1 MTSCNEFTW
10 PPVFT
15 GSCLL
20 FKMSFSCRSSPRALY
35 RFSPRAQSCSEYT
48 MVWQDTSE
56 CLFKHLMRVKRI
68 IRIRWWRSIK
78 KNLILFTVIYYIFS
92 RFTDSRTQYFPTHG
106 QAPRRFPSPSAFSS
120 GTAQPP
126 AKRWRAAAASNKKN
140 YTKTEICQPTNKRF
154 MYFTILVP
162 WGESRATQQ
171 GAGLVGKASINSSI
185 RHHQRNNK
193 SLWELLWALMWKP
206 LLTF

>member
-20 FKMSFSCRSSPRALY
+20 FKMSFSSRWSPRAFY

-68 IRIRWWRSIK
+68 VRIRWWRSIK
-78 KNLILFTVIYYIFS
+78 KIWFSLQLFITFVLGFPIRIRSTF
-92 RFTDSRTQYFPTHG
+92 RHMGKHLVDSPHPLPFRAVLRSPQRNGGEPLR
-106 QAPRRFPSPSAFSS
+106 QATKREITSLFGHCCGHCCGHWCGSPSWLLKRSS
-120 GTAQPP
+120 KLTLCLECLCHGFF
-126 AKRWRAAAASNKKN
+126 
-140 YTKTEICQPTNKRF
+140 CF
-154 MYFTILVP
+154 VFFGYFLVD
-162 WGESRATQQ
+162 
-171 GAGLVGKASINSSI
+171 KCI
-185 RHHQRNNK
+185 
-193 SLWELLWALMWKP
+193 
-206 LLTF
+206 

>member
-20 FKMSFSCRSSPRALY
+20 FKMSFSCRLSPRALY

-68 IRIRWWRSIK
+68 IRIRWWWSIK
-78 KNLILFTVIYYIFS
+78 KNLILFTVIYYIFFSVS
-92 RFTDSRTQYFPTHG
+92 RFAYAVLSDTWASTSPILLTLCLFERYCA
-106 QAPRRFPSPSAFSS
+106 APSE
-120 GTAQPP
+120 T
-126 AKRWRAAAASNKKN
+126 
-140 YTKTEICQPTNKRF
+140 
-154 MYFTILVP
+154 V
-162 WGESRATQQ
+162 ESRRGKQQ
-171 GAGLVGKASINSSI
+171 KELYQDRNMSTNELGRVKSDSAGGRAC
-185 RHHQRNNK
+185 
-193 SLWELLWALMWKP
+193 W
-206 LLTF
+206 

>member
-20 FKMSFSCRSSPRALY
+20 FKMSFSSRWSPRAFY

-92 RFTDSRTQYFPTHG
+92 RFPDSRTQYFPTHG

-140 YTKTEICQPTNKRF
+140 YTKTEICQPTS
-154 MYFTILVP
+154 

-206 LLTF
+206 LLIF

>member
-20 FKMSFSCRSSPRALY
+20 FKMSFSCRLSPRALY

-92 RFTDSRTQYFPTHG
+92 RFPDSRTQYFPTHG
-106 QAPRRFPSPSAFSS
+106 LAPRRFPSPSTFSS

-126 AKRWRAAAASNKKN
+126 ANGGEPLRQATKR
-140 YTKTEICQPTNKRF
+140 EITSLFRHCCGHCCGHWCGSPSWLLKRSSKLTLCLECLCHGF
-154 MYFTILVP
+154 FCFVFFLVFSG
-162 WGESRATQQ
+162 W
-171 GAGLVGKASINSSI
+171 
-185 RHHQRNNK
+185 
-193 SLWELLWALMWKP
+193 
-206 LLTF
+206 

>member
-1 MTSCNEFTW
+1 MTSCNEFTR

-20 FKMSFSCRSSPRALY
+20 FKMSFSCRSSPRAFY

-78 KNLILFTVIYYIFS
+78 KNLILFTVIYYICS
-92 RFTDSRTQYFPTHG
+92 RFPDSRTQYFPTHG
-106 QAPRRFPSPSAFSS
+106 QAPRRLPSPSAFSS
-120 GTAQPP
+120 GTAV
-126 AKRWRAAAASNKKN
+126 SE
-140 YTKTEICQPTNKRF
+140 T
-154 MYFTILVP
+154 V
-162 WGESRATQQ
+162 ESRRGKQQ
-171 GAGLVGKASINSSI
+171 KELYQDRNMSTNEQKVYVFHHTCPLGRVKSDSAGGRAC
-185 RHHQRNNK
+185 
-193 SLWELLWALMWKP
+193 W
-206 LLTF
+206 

>member
-92 RFTDSRTQYFPTHG
+92 RFPDSHTQYFPTHG
-106 QAPRRFPSPSAFSS
+106 QAPRRFPSPSAFLE
-120 GTAQPP
+120 
-126 AKRWRAAAASNKKN
+126 RYCAAPSE
-140 YTKTEICQPTNKRF
+140 T
-154 MYFTILVP
+154 V
-162 WGESRATQQ
+162 ESRRGKQQ
-171 GAGLVGKASINSSI
+171 KE
-185 RHHQRNNK
+185 K
-193 SLWELLWALMWKP
+193 
-206 LLTF
+206 

>member
-10 PPVFT
+10 PLVFT

-78 KNLILFTVIYYIFS
+78 KNLILFTVIYYICS
-92 RFTDSRTQYFPTHG
+92 RFPDSHTQYFPTHG
-106 QAPRRFPSPSAFSS
+106 QAPRRFPYLFERYCAAPNE
-120 GTAQPP
+120 
-126 AKRWRAAAASNKKN
+126 RWRAAAASNKK
-140 YTKTEICQPTNKRF
+140 
-154 MYFTILVP
+154 
-162 WGESRATQQ
+162 
-171 GAGLVGKASINSSI
+171 
-185 RHHQRNNK
+185 RNNE
-193 SLWELLWALMWKP
+193 SLWALLWALMWKP
-206 LLTF
+206 LLASKEVF

>member
-20 FKMSFSCRSSPRALY
+20 FKMSFSCRSSPRAFY

-78 KNLILFTVIYYIFS
+78 KIWFSLQLFITFFLGFQIRVRSTF
-92 RFTDSRTQYFPTHG
+92 RHMGKHLADSPHPLPFRAVLRSPQRNGGEPPRQATKRIIPRPKYVNQRTKG
-106 QAPRRFPSPSAFSS
+106 LCISPYLS
-120 GTAQPP
+120 
-126 AKRWRAAAASNKKN
+126 
-140 YTKTEICQPTNKRF
+140 
-154 MYFTILVP
+154 L
-162 WGESRATQQ
+162 GESQERLSRGQ
-171 GAGLVGKASINSSI
+171 GLLVKP
-185 RHHQRNNK
+185 
-193 SLWELLWALMWKP
+193 ALT
-206 LLTF
+206 LA

>member
-78 KNLILFTVIYYIFS
+78 KKIDSLYSYLLHLFSVS
-92 RFTDSRTQYFPTHG
+92 RFAYAVLSDTWASTSSIPLTLYLFERYCA
-106 QAPRRFPSPSAFSS
+106 APNE
-120 GTAQPP
+120 
-126 AKRWRAAAASNKKN
+126 RWRAAAASNKK
-140 YTKTEICQPTNKRF
+140 
-154 MYFTILVP
+154 
-162 WGESRATQQ
+162 
-171 GAGLVGKASINSSI
+171 
-185 RHHQRNNK
+185 RNNE
-193 SLWELLWALMWKP
+193 SLWALLWALMWKP
-206 LLTF
+206 LLASKEVF

>member
-1 MTSCNEFTW
+1 MTSSNEFTW
-10 PPVFT
+10 PLVFT

-78 KNLILFTVIYYIFS
+78 KKIDSLYSYLLHLFSVS
-92 RFTDSRTQYFPTHG
+92 RFAYAVLSDTWASTSSIPLTLCLFERYCA
-106 QAPRRFPSPSAFSS
+106 APSE
-120 GTAQPP
+120 T
-126 AKRWRAAAASNKKN
+126 
-140 YTKTEICQPTNKRF
+140 
-154 MYFTILVP
+154 V
-162 WGESRATQQ
+162 ESRRGKQQ
-171 GAGLVGKASINSSI
+171 KELYQDRNMSTNEQKVYVFHHTCPLGRVKSDSAGGRAC
-185 RHHQRNNK
+185 
-193 SLWELLWALMWKP
+193 W
-206 LLTF
+206 

>member
-20 FKMSFSCRSSPRALY
+20 FKMSFSCRLSPRALY

-78 KNLILFTVIYYIFS
+78 KKNWFSLQLFITFVLGFPIRIRSTF
-92 RFTDSRTQYFPTHG
+92 RHMGKHLVDSPHPLPFR
-106 QAPRRFPSPSAFSS
+106 AVLRSP
-120 GTAQPP
+120 
-126 AKRWRAAAASNKKN
+126 
-140 YTKTEICQPTNKRF
+140 
-154 MYFTILVP
+154 
-162 WGESRATQQ
+162 
-171 GAGLVGKASINSSI
+171 
-185 RHHQRNNK
+185 QRNGGEPPRQATK
-193 SLWELLWALMWKP
+193 RIIP
-206 LLTF
+206 RP